1 MQPTGVEEELALA
14 EKRLERRRKKRQ
26 SLLITDSKTDEPN
39 LLYTPYTPVFEK
51 KSIIDKLIESSP
63 ACQER

>member
-1 MQPTGVEEELALA
+1 MQPKELEEELQMA
-14 EKRLERRRKKRQ
+14 ERRIDRRRKQKMRQ
-26 SLLITDSKTDEPN
+26 SLVISGSKKEEPFH
-39 LLYTPYTPVFEK
+39 PYTPITEK